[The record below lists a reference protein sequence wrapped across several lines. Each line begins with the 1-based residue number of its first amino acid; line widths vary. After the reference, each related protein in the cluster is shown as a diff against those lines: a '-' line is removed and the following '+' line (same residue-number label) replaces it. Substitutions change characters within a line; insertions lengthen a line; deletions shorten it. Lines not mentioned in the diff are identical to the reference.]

1 MDNGVTYADN
11 STLDKTV
18 TLLIAPLIPVIQ
30 DAVNSSVKD
39 KDNKINKDDAYI
51 LYDV

>member
-1 MDNGVTYADN
+1 MDKDVTYTDN

-39 KDNKINKDDAYI
+39 KED
-51 LYDV
+51 